1 MACTP
6 KMHQR
11 PRKNRAGR
19 KYSKCIESPGL
30 IPGSQGRENVSKKIE
45 FENPL
50 EADGQRELMGRD
62 IQEAPPQA
70 MKQGQLVGVK
80 R

>member
-1 MACTP
+1 M
-6 KMHQR
+6 
-11 PRKNRAGR
+11 
-19 KYSKCIESPGL
+19 
-30 IPGSQGRENVSKKIE
+30 SKKIE

-50 EADGQRELMGRD
+50 EADGQQELMGRD